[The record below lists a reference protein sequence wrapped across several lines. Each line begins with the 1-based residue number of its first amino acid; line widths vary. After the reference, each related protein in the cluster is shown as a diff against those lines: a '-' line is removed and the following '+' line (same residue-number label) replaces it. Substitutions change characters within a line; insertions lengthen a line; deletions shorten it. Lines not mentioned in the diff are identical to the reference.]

1 VVPLI
6 FVVGAFVVVAV
17 LMLVGMRQR
26 WNDGTRPGWEP
37 DSAPPIEPLPRAYV
51 TLTVVGYLVA
61 IPGLVLAAVFQ
72 IPALGIACLVLY
84 AAVWVTR
91 NALIRWRDSLTSVR
105 KVVAIASP
113 LAFVA
118 AIAMMMI
125 TSSPW
130 WFLVG
135 GLMYL
140 VPSFHQLHGLERT
153 TPIRITR
160 LKALGLGIWS

>member
-6 FVVGAFVVVAV
+6 FVVGAVVVVAV
-17 LMLVGMRQR
+17 LILVLMRQR

-37 DSAPPIEPLPRAYV
+37 DSVPRIEPPPRAYV

-61 IPGLVLAAVFQ
+61 LHGLVLAAVFR
-72 IPALGIACLVLY
+72 IPALGIACLVLF
-84 AAVWVTR
+84 AASWVTR
-91 NALIRWRDSLTSVR
+91 IALIRWRDALTSVR
-105 KVVAIASP
+105 KVVAVASP

-118 AIAMMMI
+118 AIAVMMI

-135 GLMYL
+135 GLVYL
-140 VPSFHQLHGLERT
+140 VPSYVISYMDWRGR
-153 TPIRITR
+153 RR
-160 LKALGLGIWS
+160 SVSRD